1 MKTSFSLSLACSV
14 ALLAVG
20 GWQLAGEPAPSPI
33 APGVHLLRGEFVP
46 GRQPD
51 GNTVIFADGAIV
63 VDTGRHASHT
73 RAILDFVKPK
83 AVINTHWHLDH
94 IGGNAL
100 IRREVPNVKIFASGA
115 LDDALKS
122 FLANYAK
129 QLEEVIAKTTGEEQ
143 QRYRTELA
151 LIQSGKQLAPD
162 EVISATRTIGSL
174 EIHLETDAVTAGDL
188 WVLDKKSGTL
198 VAGDLVTLPVP
209 FLDTAKPKVW
219 QAVLARLSAIEFT
232 RLIPGHGPVMTRE
245 QFAQYRKAYDN
256 LLSCAASSRTNDEC
270 SAGWLSDA
278 GSLIAESEREYSR
291 QALQYYLDHILRERK
306 RASESR

>member
-1 MKTSFSLSLACSV
+1 MKIVLLLVCSLFALSLA
-14 ALLAVG
+14 A
-20 GWQLAGEPAPSPI
+20 APVEI

-51 GNTVIFADGAIV
+51 GNTVIFTRAGGAIV
-63 VDTGRHASHT
+63 VDTGRHAAHT
-73 RAILDFVKPK
+73 RAILDFAKPR

-100 IRREVPNVKIFASGA
+100 IRREVPAVKIYASAA
-115 LDDALKS
+115 LDDALQG

-129 QLEEVIAKTTGEEQ
+129 QLEGAIEKTTGEEQ

-162 EVISATRTIGSL
+162 ETIAATRTIDGL
-174 EIHLETDAVTAGDL
+174 EVHLEKDAVTAGDL
-188 WVLDKKSGTL
+188 WIFDTKTKTL

-219 QAVLARLSAIEFT
+219 QATLATLAKVDFI

-245 QFAQYRKAYDN
+245 QFTQYRTAYDN
-256 LLSCAASSRTNDEC
+256 LLVCAASSKTKEEC
-270 SAGWLSDA
+270 A
-278 GSLIAESEREYSR
+278 SEWITDLGTLASEPEYTR
-291 QALQYYLDHILRERK
+291 AALAYYLDNHLRAK
-306 RASESR
+306 

>member
-14 ALLAVG
+14 LALTVA
-20 GWQLAGEPAPSPI
+20 AAPAEI
-33 APGVHLLRGEFVP
+33 APDVHLLRGEFVP

-51 GNTVIFADGAIV
+51 GNTVIFTREGGAIV
-63 VDTGRHASHT
+63 VDTGRHAAHT
-73 RAILDFVKPK
+73 RAILDFAKPR

-100 IRREVPNVKIFASGA
+100 IRREVPGVKIYASGA
-115 LDDALKS
+115 LNDALKG

-129 QLEEVIAKTTGEEQ
+129 QLEEVIAKTSGEEQ

-162 EVISATRTIGSL
+162 EVIAATRTIEGL
-174 EIHLETDAVTAGDL
+174 EVHLEKDAVTAGDL
-188 WVLDKKSGTL
+188 WIFDPKTKTL

-219 QAVLARLSAIEFT
+219 QEALARLARVDFA
-232 RLIPGHGPVMTRE
+232 RLVPGHGPVMTRE
-245 QFAQYRKAYDN
+245 QLAQYRTAYDHF
-256 LLSCAASSRTNDEC
+256 LACAASSRTNAEC
-270 SAGWLSDA
+270 ADGWLADA
-278 GSLIAESEREYSR
+278 GAFVAEGEREYSR
-291 QALQYYLDHILRERK
+291 QALAYYLDNIFRERE
-306 RASESR
+306 RARESR